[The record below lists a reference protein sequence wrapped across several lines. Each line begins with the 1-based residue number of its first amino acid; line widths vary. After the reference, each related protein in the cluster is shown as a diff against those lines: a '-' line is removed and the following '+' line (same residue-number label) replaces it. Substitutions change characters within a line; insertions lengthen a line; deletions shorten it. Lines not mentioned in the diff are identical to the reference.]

1 MARKGQGQDPIP
13 ALEWISATLGLLV
26 VLAILAVLALE
37 IGHGGMDDVP
47 LLEARVE
54 AVNPVPG
61 GHVAG
66 IVVANGSGQT
76 AAAVQ
81 VEGKLGAET
90 ATTTIDYV
98 PGHSE
103 ARGGLM
109 FKGDPRR
116 GVELAVLGYEL
127 P

>member
-1 MARKGQGQDPIP
+1 MARSSHKNDPIP
-13 ALEWISATLGLLV
+13 ALEWAAAAFGLLV
-26 VLAILAVLALE
+26 FLALAAILFREAL
-37 IGHGGMDDVP
+37 ISGSDDVP
-47 LLEARVE
+47 KLTALVE
-54 AVNPVPG
+54 AVSPTAG
-61 GHVAG
+61 GHVAR

-81 VEGKLGAET
+81 VEGRLGNEIAT
-90 ATTTIDYV
+90 ATIDYV

-109 FKGDPRR
+109 FKGDPRA
-116 GVELAVLGYEL
+116 GAELAVLGYEL

>member
-1 MARKGQGQDPIP
+1 MARKVQKHDAIP
-13 ALEWISATLGLLV
+13 ALEWISAALGLLV

-37 IGHGGMDDVP
+37 IGRGGMDDVP

-54 AVNPVPG
+54 AVDPVPG
-61 GHVAG
+61 GYVAE

-90 ATTTIDYV
+90 ATATIDYV

-109 FKGDPRR
+109 FKGNPKA